1 MDTRRLT
8 RDDWLAAA
16 LKALAE
22 SGPDGLKPER
32 LARALGVSR
41 GSFYWHFVDVTAFHQ
56 ALFERW
62 EHVAVDTPLDHARVS
77 EDPLAAAALPRLI
90 AIAFTAPSALERAVF
105 RWAVR
110 YPLATAAVKKVNA
123 RRLALL
129 EAMFAAT
136 GQPSDATVT
145 NARILYWAYL
155 GRVLLDDEV
164 PDDQTIQQIVDI
176 FGLKRTE
183 QD

>member
-8 RDDWLAAA
+8 RDDWLTAA

-22 SGPDGLKPER
+22 SGPDSLKPDR
-32 LARALGVSR
+32 LARTLGVSR
-41 GSFYWHFVDVTAFHQ
+41 GSFYWHFADVTAFHH
-56 ALFERW
+56 AIFERW
-62 EHVAVDTPLDHARVS
+62 ELVAVDTPLDRSSAS
-77 EDPLAAAALPRLI
+77 EGQSAEAALQRLI

-105 RWAVR
+105 RWAVS

-123 RRLALL
+123 RRLVLL
-129 EAMFAAT
+129 ETMFAAT
-136 GQPSDATVT
+136 GQHREAMAT

-164 PDDQTIQQIVDI
+164 PDDRAVDQISEL
-176 FGLKRTE
+176 FGLGRTD
-183 QD
+183 QG